1 MILPW
6 QEILRWRS
14 FEDVPDEEMRVGG
27 SREDL
32 LAKKERKCS
41 IEERKRRE
49 DEEARRSSLDE
60 KRKQLLR
67 KEMERRMSLEAEV
80 SILTL

>member
-1 MILPW
+1 MPW

-27 SREDL
+27 SRVDL
-32 LAKKERKCS
+32 LAQKMRKCS
-41 IEERKRRE
+41 TEERKRRE